1 MSPVRRRSDLSRAS
15 RDRWL
20 LSYADFITL
29 LFALFATLYASST
42 VDANKLA
49 TVAQGLQHAFDL
61 PTAKRPGISAARDGV
76 LPAGRGVVG
85 DGDLDAHTEIL
96 RELSEDLRL
105 GRFELSEDARGLVL
119 SIPEASAFPT
129 ATADLSPVAQSAV
142 TRLAVVLAR
151 VSNAVRVE
159 GHTDDV
165 PIHTARFTSNWD
177 LSTARAIRVVELLI
191 QQGPVSPDRLS
202 AAGYGEFHPRVSN
215 ESAATRAQNR
225 RVDVVILSPSTRAAE
240 EPIQPRVQPARK
252 PADQRDELSESGV
265 R

>member
-29 LFALFATLYASST
+29 LFALFATLYASSN

-49 TVAQGLQHAFDL
+49 TVAQGIQRAFDT
-61 PTAKRPGISAARDGV
+61 PTEQGPGISGAGGGGGV
-76 LPAGRGVVG
+76 LPAGRGIVG
-85 DGDLDAHTEIL
+85 AGEPDARTEIL
-96 RELSEDLRL
+96 SELGEDLRN
-105 GRFELSEDARGLVL
+105 GRLELSEDARGLVL

-129 ATADLSPVAQSAV
+129 ATADLSPLAQAAVARMA
-142 TRLAVVLAR
+142 AVLAR
-151 VSNAVRVE
+151 LPNAVRVE

-165 PIHTARFTSNWD
+165 PIHTARFTSNWE
-177 LSTARAIRVVELLI
+177 LSAARAIRVVELMI
-191 QQGPVSPDRLS
+191 QRGQLAPDRLS
-202 AAGYGEFHPRVSN
+202 AAGYGEFHPRVAN
-215 ESAATRAQNR
+215 ESASTRAQNR

-240 EPIQPRVQPARK
+240 EPASPR
-252 PADQRDELSESGV
+252 QR

>member
-1 MSPVRRRSDLSRAS
+1 MSPVRRRPEPPRAS

-49 TVAQGLQHAFDL
+49 TVAQGLQRAFDL
-61 PTAKRPGISAARDGV
+61 PTERRPGISAARDGV
-76 LPAGRGVVG
+76 LPAGRGLVG
-85 DGDLDAHTEIL
+85 QGELDARTQIL
-96 RELSEDLRL
+96 IELSEDLKS

-129 ATADLSPVAQSAV
+129 ATADLSPLAQGAV
-142 TRLAVVLAR
+142 TRLAAVLTR
-151 VSNAVRVE
+151 LPNAVRVE

-165 PIHTARFTSNWD
+165 PIHTARFTSNWE

-191 QQGPVSPDRLS
+191 EQGELAPDRLS
-202 AAGYGEFHPRVSN
+202 AAGYGQYHPRVAN
-215 ESAATRAQNR
+215 ESAAARAQNR

-240 EPIQPRVQPARK
+240 EPTPQPIQPGRN
-252 PADQRDELSESGV
+252 PAD
-265 R
+265 

>member
-1 MSPVRRRSDLSRAS
+1 VSPVRRRSEPARAS

-61 PTAKRPGISAARDGV
+61 PTAKRPGISASRDGV

-85 DGDLDAHTEIL
+85 DGDLDARTEIL
-96 RELSEDLRL
+96 RALSEDLRL
-105 GRFELSEDARGLVL
+105 GRLELSEDPRGLVL

-129 ATADLSPVAQSAV
+129 ATADLSPLAQAAV
-142 TRLAVVLAR
+142 TRLAAVLTR
-151 VSNAVRVE
+151 LPNAVRVE

-165 PIHTARFTSNWD
+165 PIHTARFTSNWE
-177 LSTARAIRVVELLI
+177 LSAARAIRVVELLI
-191 QQGPVSPDRLS
+191 EQGALAPDRLS
-202 AAGYGEFHPRVSN
+202 AAGYGEYHPRVAN
-215 ESAATRAQNR
+215 ESAAARAQNR
-225 RVDVVILSPSTRAAE
+225 RVDVVILSSSTRAAE
-240 EPIQPRVQPARK
+240 EPIPLLIQPVRK
-252 PADQRDELSESGV
+252 SAD
-265 R
+265 

>member
-1 MSPVRRRSDLSRAS
+1 VSRVRRRPDPSRAS

-61 PTAKRPGISAARDGV
+61 PTERRPGISAARNGV

-85 DGDLDAHTEIL
+85 DGELDARTEIL

-105 GRFELSEDARGLVL
+105 GRLELSEDARGMVL

-129 ATADLSPVAQSAV
+129 ATADLSPLAQGAV
-142 TRLAVVLAR
+142 TRLAAVLTR
-151 VSNAVRVE
+151 LPNAVRVE

-165 PIHTARFTSNWD
+165 PIHTARFTSNWE

-191 QQGPVSPDRLS
+191 EQGQLAPDRLS
-202 AAGYGEFHPRVSN
+202 AAGYGEYHPRVAN
-215 ESAATRAQNR
+215 ESAAARAQNR

-240 EPIQPRVQPARK
+240 EPAASRIQPGRR
-252 PADQRDELSESGV
+252 PAD
-265 R
+265 

>member
-1 MSPVRRRSDLSRAS
+1 
-15 RDRWL
+15 

-61 PTAKRPGISAARDGV
+61 PTAKRPGISAPRDGV
-76 LPAGRGVVG
+76 LPAGRGIVG
-85 DGDLDAHTEIL
+85 PGDLDAHGEIM
-96 RELSEDLRL
+96 RALSDDLRL
-105 GRFELSEDARGLVL
+105 GRLELSEDARGTVL

-129 ATADLSPVAQSAV
+129 ATADLSPLAQEAV
-142 TRLAVVLAR
+142 MRLAAVLR
-151 VSNAVRVE
+151 RLPNAVRVE

-165 PIHTARFTSNWD
+165 PIHTARFTSNWE

-191 QQGPVSPDRLS
+191 QEGQLAPDRLS
-202 AAGYGEFHPRVSN
+202 AAGYGEFHPRVPN

-225 RVDVVILSPSTRAAE
+225 RVDVVILSSSTRAAE
-240 EPIQPRVQPARK
+240 EPDSSEIQPKRK
-252 PADQRDELSESGV
+252 TAD
-265 R
+265 